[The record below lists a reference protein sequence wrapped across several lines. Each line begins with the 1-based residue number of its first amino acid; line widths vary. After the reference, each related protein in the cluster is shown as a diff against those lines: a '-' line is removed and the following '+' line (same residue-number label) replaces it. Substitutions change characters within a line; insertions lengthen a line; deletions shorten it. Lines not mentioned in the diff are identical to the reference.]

1 MSLAPYFPIVTL
13 LKTSGDKTC
22 LQKISCA
29 MMSILISNSLRLSR
43 LGTNISAIP
52 YFLHIIFEWLYLP
65 CFLGYCDQG
74 DQMIEK
80 THPNMGK
87 SSQNSFQAQNCQNI
101 YIKAQFESPNIYI
114 KPLLNLKVP
123 AINRLFRQKCKKV
136 CLRKMLPTMFPFLWA
151 TSPFQK
157 VITGIQ
163 M

>member
-1 MSLAPYFPIVTL
+1 MSPTPYFPIVTL

-22 LQKISCA
+22 LQKIICA
-29 MMSILISNSLRLSR
+29 MKSLLISNSLRLSMRSSR

-87 SSQNSFQAQNCQNI
+87 SSQNSFQAQNCQSI
-101 YIKAQFESPNIYI
+101 YIKAQFESPKRLHKTIF
-114 KPLLNLKVP
+114 KPKSTCNKHY
-123 AINRLFRQKCKKV
+123 F
-136 CLRKMLPTMFPFLWA
+136 
-151 TSPFQK
+151 
-157 VITGIQ
+157 
-163 M
+163 